1 MITEKTLV
9 PCIGDGSNK
18 GKGDKRDKAP
28 PDMGTKEKI
37 AMITHGE
44 TAERNVNHDDAFLM
58 APAAASE
65 RLAGKDEPRQEDREE
80 AKKKKKK
87 KKTAKVESHPKV
99 DKASVMTW
107 EEVTCLLY

>member
-1 MITEKTLV
+1 MEV
-9 PCIGDGSNK
+9 
-18 GKGDKRDKAP
+18 
-28 PDMGTKEKI
+28 TKEKAI
-37 AMITHGE
+37 REIKHHLIWVTKEKVAMIMHGE

-65 RLAGKDEPRQEDREE
+65 RLAGKNEPRQEDREE
-80 AKKKKKK
+80 AKKKEKKK

>member
-80 AKKKKKK
+80 AKKKKT

>member
-1 MITEKTLV
+1 
-9 PCIGDGSNK
+9 
-18 GKGDKRDKAP
+18 
-28 PDMGTKEKI
+28 MGTKEKI

-80 AKKKKKK
+80 AKKKKQKK
-87 KKTAKVESHPKV
+87 RLRKSKVTPKWTRRR
-99 DKASVMTW
+99 S
-107 EEVTCLLY
+107 